1 MQKNKIKSLI
11 HFHFIVFIFGFTAIL
26 GSLISISSLSL
37 VWYRMLI
44 AVMCLLII
52 LPLLKK
58 KLIIP
63 KSLFFKLLFCG
74 ILISL
79 HWVFFF
85 KAIKASNVSITL
97 SILSLGAFMTSFL
110 EPLFYKKKIIFYEVF
125 LGLLVVLGTAIIF
138 KTQFKYIEGI
148 IYSLISVIFSVLF
161 TLINGKLVGQ
171 ASSYTISLYE
181 LLGGFITL
189 SFILIL
195 SNDFN
200 TELFVLKNN
209 DFLWLLILGTIC
221 TAYAFVVS
229 VDVMKHLSPYSLML
243 SINMEPIYG
252 ILLASLFLNESKNMS
267 CQFYIGFS
275 FIFLAV
281 ILNGILKIRQ
291 KQK

>member
-138 KTQFKYIEGI
+138 KTQFKYMEGI

-200 TELFVLKNN
+200 AELFILKNN

-243 SINMEPIYG
+243 SINMEPVYG

-267 CQFYIGFS
+267 YQFYLGFS

-281 ILNGILKIRQ
+281 VLNGILKIRQ
-291 KQK
+291 KYK

>member
-58 KLIIP
+58 KLIIS

-125 LGLLVVLGTAIIF
+125 LGFLVVLGTSIIF
-138 KTQFKYIEGI
+138 KTQFKYMEGI

-267 CQFYIGFS
+267 YQFYMGFS

-291 KQK
+291 K

>member
-44 AVMCLLII
+44 AVICLLII

-58 KLIIP
+58 KLIIS

-85 KAIKASNVSITL
+85 KAIKSSNVSITL

-267 CQFYIGFS
+267 YQFYVGFS

-291 KQK
+291 K

>member
-1 MQKNKIKSLI
+1 
-11 HFHFIVFIFGFTAIL
+11 
-26 GSLISISSLSL
+26 
-37 VWYRMLI
+37 
-44 AVMCLLII
+44 
-52 LPLLKK
+52 
-58 KLIIP
+58 
-63 KSLFFKLLFCG
+63 
-74 ILISL
+74 
-79 HWVFFF
+79 
-85 KAIKASNVSITL
+85 
-97 SILSLGAFMTSFL
+97 MTSFL

-125 LGLLVVLGTAIIF
+125 LGLLVVLGTVIIF
-138 KTQFKYIEGI
+138 KTQFKYMEGI

-200 TELFVLKNN
+200 TKLFVLKNN

-291 KQK
+291 K

>member
-58 KLIIP
+58 KLIIS

-267 CQFYIGFS
+267 YQFYMGFS

-281 ILNGILKIRQ
+281 VLNGILKIRQ
-291 KQK
+291 K

>member
-37 VWYRMLI
+37 VWYRILI

-52 LPLLKK
+52 QPLLKK

-125 LGLLVVLGTAIIF
+125 LGLLVVLGTVIIF
-138 KTQFKYIEGI
+138 KTQFKYMEGI

-200 TELFVLKNN
+200 TKLFVLKNN

-267 CQFYIGFS
+267 YQFYVGFS

-291 KQK
+291 KYK

>member
-1 MQKNKIKSLI
+1 MQKNKFKSLI

-26 GSLISISSLSL
+26 GSLISISSLNL

-44 AVMCLLII
+44 AVICLLII

-58 KLIIP
+58 KLIIS

-97 SILSLGAFMTSFL
+97 SILSLGAFITSFL

-138 KTQFKYIEGI
+138 KTQFKYMEGI

-267 CQFYIGFS
+267 YQFYMGFS

-291 KQK
+291 K

>member
-11 HFHFIVFIFGFTAIL
+11 HFHFIVFVFGFTAIL

-63 KSLFFKLLFCG
+63 KPLFLKLLFCG

-125 LGLLVVLGTAIIF
+125 FGLLVVLGTAIIF
-138 KTQFKYIEGI
+138 KTQFKYMEGI

-267 CQFYIGFS
+267 YQFYMGFS

-291 KQK
+291 K

>member
-110 EPLFYKKKIIFYEVF
+110 EPMFYKKKIIFYEVF

-267 CQFYIGFS
+267 YQFYVGFS

-291 KQK
+291 K

>member
-110 EPLFYKKKIIFYEVF
+110 EPLFYKKKIILYEVF

-138 KTQFKYIEGI
+138 KTQFKYMEGI

-267 CQFYIGFS
+267 YQFYVGFS

-291 KQK
+291 KYK

>member
-138 KTQFKYIEGI
+138 KTQFKYMEGI

-267 CQFYIGFS
+267 YQFYIGFS

-291 KQK
+291 K

>member
-267 CQFYIGFS
+267 YQFYVGFS

-291 KQK
+291 KYK

>member
-85 KAIKASNVSITL
+85 KAIKSSNVSITL

-110 EPLFYKKKIIFYEVF
+110 EPMFYKKKIIFYEVF

-243 SINMEPIYG
+243 SINMEPVYG

-267 CQFYIGFS
+267 YQFYLGFS

-281 ILNGILKIRQ
+281 VLNGILKIRQ
-291 KQK
+291 KYK

>member
-243 SINMEPIYG
+243 SINLEPIYG

-267 CQFYIGFS
+267 YQFYLGFS

-291 KQK
+291 K

>member
-229 VDVMKHLSPYSLML
+229 VDVMKYLSPYSLML

-267 CQFYIGFS
+267 YQFYVGFS

-291 KQK
+291 K

>member
-110 EPLFYKKKIIFYEVF
+110 EPLFYKKKIILYEVF

-138 KTQFKYIEGI
+138 KTQFKYVEGI

-267 CQFYIGFS
+267 YQFYMGFS

-291 KQK
+291 K

>member
-110 EPLFYKKKIIFYEVF
+110 EPLFYKKKIILYEVF

-138 KTQFKYIEGI
+138 KTQFKYVEGI

-267 CQFYIGFS
+267 YQFYVGFS

-291 KQK
+291 K

>member
-11 HFHFIVFIFGFTAIL
+11 HFHFIVFIFGFTAII

-58 KLIIP
+58 KLIIS
-63 KSLFFKLLFCG
+63 KSLFFKLVFCG

-79 HWVFFF
+79 HLVFFF

-125 LGLLVVLGTAIIF
+125 LGFLVVLGTSIIF
-138 KTQFKYIEGI
+138 KTQFKYMEGI

-229 VDVMKHLSPYSLML
+229 VDVMKHLSPYSFML

-267 CQFYIGFS
+267 YQFYMGFS

-291 KQK
+291 K

>member
-63 KSLFFKLLFCG
+63 KQLFFKLLFCG

-110 EPLFYKKKIIFYEVF
+110 EPLFYKKKIILYEVF

-138 KTQFKYIEGI
+138 KTQFKYVEGI

-267 CQFYIGFS
+267 YQFYMGFS

-291 KQK
+291 K

>member
-267 CQFYIGFS
+267 YQFYIGFS

-291 KQK
+291 K

>member
-58 KLIIP
+58 KLIIS

-125 LGLLVVLGTAIIF
+125 LGFLVVLGTSIIF

-267 CQFYIGFS
+267 YQFYMGFS

-291 KQK
+291 K

>member
-1 MQKNKIKSLI
+1 MQKNKFRSLI

-44 AVMCLLII
+44 AVICLLII

-58 KLIIP
+58 KLIIS

-85 KAIKASNVSITL
+85 KAIKSSNVSITL

-138 KTQFKYIEGI
+138 KTQFKYMEGI

-267 CQFYIGFS
+267 YQFYMGFS

-291 KQK
+291 K

>member
-85 KAIKASNVSITL
+85 KAIKSSNVSITL

-138 KTQFKYIEGI
+138 KTQFKYMEGI

-209 DFLWLLILGTIC
+209 DLLWLLILGTIC

-267 CQFYIGFS
+267 YQFYVGFS

-291 KQK
+291 K

>member
-1 MQKNKIKSLI
+1 MQKNKFRSLI

-26 GSLISISSLSL
+26 GSLISISSFSL

-44 AVMCLLII
+44 AVICLLII

-58 KLIIP
+58 KLIIS

-85 KAIKASNVSITL
+85 KAIKSSNVSITL

-267 CQFYIGFS
+267 YQFYMGFS

-291 KQK
+291 K

>member
-138 KTQFKYIEGI
+138 KTQFKYMEGI

-267 CQFYIGFS
+267 YQFYVGFS

-291 KQK
+291 K

>member
-1 MQKNKIKSLI
+1 MQKNKFKSLI

-26 GSLISISSLSL
+26 GSLISISSLNL

-44 AVMCLLII
+44 AVICLLII

-58 KLIIP
+58 KLIIS

-74 ILISL
+74 ILVSL

-97 SILSLGAFMTSFL
+97 SILSLGAFITSFL

-138 KTQFKYIEGI
+138 KTQFKYMEGI

-181 LLGGFITL
+181 LLGGFFTL

-267 CQFYIGFS
+267 YQFYMGFS

-291 KQK
+291 K

>member
-63 KSLFFKLLFCG
+63 KSLFFKLLFSG
-74 ILISL
+74 ILISS

-138 KTQFKYIEGI
+138 KTQFKYMEGI

-200 TELFVLKNN
+200 TKLFVLKNN

-267 CQFYIGFS
+267 YQFYVGFS

-291 KQK
+291 KYK

>member
-37 VWYRMLI
+37 VWYRILI

-52 LPLLKK
+52 QPLLKK

-125 LGLLVVLGTAIIF
+125 LGLLVVLGTVIIF
-138 KTQFKYIEGI
+138 KTQFKYMEGI

-200 TELFVLKNN
+200 TKLFVLKNN

>member
-1 MQKNKIKSLI
+1 MQKNKFRSLI

-44 AVMCLLII
+44 AVICLLII

-58 KLIIP
+58 KLIIS

-85 KAIKASNVSITL
+85 KAIKSSNVSITL

-267 CQFYIGFS
+267 YQFYVGFS

-291 KQK
+291 K

>member
-138 KTQFKYIEGI
+138 KTQFKYMEGI

-267 CQFYIGFS
+267 YQFYVGFS

-291 KQK
+291 KYK

>member
-1 MQKNKIKSLI
+1 MQKNKFRSLI

-44 AVMCLLII
+44 AVICLLII

-58 KLIIP
+58 KLIIS

-85 KAIKASNVSITL
+85 KAIKSSNVSITL

-138 KTQFKYIEGI
+138 KTQFKYMEGI

-200 TELFVLKNN
+200 AELFILKNN

-243 SINMEPIYG
+243 SINMEPVYG

-267 CQFYIGFS
+267 YQFYIGFS

-281 ILNGILKIRQ
+281 VLNGILKIRQ
-291 KQK
+291 KYK

>member
-252 ILLASLFLNESKNMS
+252 ILLAGLFLNESKNMS
-267 CQFYIGFS
+267 YQFYVGFS

-291 KQK
+291 K